1 MYVSCGASIGE
12 ELIGM
17 KDEVRAILA
26 QSDLL

>member
-12 ELIGM
+12 ELIGA